1 MATTVV
7 DIRRKFSRDE
17 GDSPVLSAVEKTA
30 LEFCQRRAAEGKPV
44 TRADIAVAIGS
55 QNLWGGTAPG
65 VLNRLEAKG
74 YITRTYYQRGVQVC
88 IAETGQCTA
97 PPASRATH
105 WRHREEAVQSPPLHQ
120 LRQSRPAATKIIERE
135 AALSG
140 HSMQDFLMDLV
151 FNGLELWLEKREN
164 EDDRGPR
171 MDSYLGSINPTE
183 GKDG

>member
-1 MATTVV
+1 MATSVV
-7 DIRRKFSRDE
+7 DIRRRFSRDQ

-44 TRADIAVAIGS
+44 TRADIAMAIGS

-105 WRHREEAVQSPPLHQ
+105 WRHREEPVQTPPLHA
-120 LRQSRPAATKIIERE
+120 LRNGRRPSAVRVIESE
-135 AALSG
+135 AAASG
-140 HSMQDFLMDLV
+140 KCMQDFLMDLV
-151 FNGLELWLEKREN
+151 YNGLELWLEKREN
-164 EDDRGPR
+164 EDG
-171 MDSYLGSINPTE
+171 
-183 GKDG
+183 